1 MISWTNRV
9 PLSARRLAGLG
20 AAAIVTAVVAACSE
34 NLNGGAACPKLC
46 PGQTVTIYDTTY
58 RLDSLRLVFD
68 TTVASYPALG
78 TESALLLSNV
88 PGVQDVRAVVRFDNV
103 SDSIGVAYLTGT
115 TTDSTPSRP
124 ITSID
129 TAVLFFLVAPS
140 SVKPSGLTDS
150 VLISVYD
157 VDAYGVDTVVS
168 ELAALFT
175 RPNLVGQTRVSL
187 RALADTSDSTDTV
200 RVAISRAAV
209 LAHVRGDH
217 NVRFGIRIQ
226 HAGTVTDP
234 VRLWV
239 NAAGSSS
246 GGPHFFYRA
255 HYDTF
260 PGPVDS
266 IEVSPASS
274 TPTSDPSLASQLAN
288 YPVFVLGAPPVLPG
302 VLDVGGLPARR
313 VYLRFNLPSTIVDSS
328 NVLRATLRLKQIPRP
343 QIFPTDSVAVWPAP
357 VVSSSAVTEPAKA
370 ALFIV
375 ASSIWSLD
383 STLTQPQD
391 TGVVAIEL
399 SGAFKAWHQV
409 PDTTTTRAIVLRVL
423 NEGANP
429 VFASFYSSLAADTA
443 KRPHLEIRY
452 VRQTSFLLP

>member
-1 MISWTNRV
+1 VISWTDRV
-9 PLSARRLAGLG
+9 PLSVERLAGLG
-20 AAAIVTAVVAACSE
+20 AAAIITAVVAACSE

-46 PGQTVTIYDTTY
+46 PGQAVTIYDTTY
-58 RLDSLRLVFD
+58 RLDSLKLVFD

-78 TESALLLSNV
+78 SESSLLLSNV
-88 PGVQDVRAVVRFDNV
+88 PGVQDVRGVVRFDNV
-103 SDSIGVAYLTGT
+103 SDSVGVSYLTGT

-129 TAVLFFLVAPS
+129 TAVLVFTVAPA
-140 SVKPSGLTDS
+140 SVKPSGLTDT
-150 VLISVYD
+150 VLVSVYD

-168 ELAALFT
+168 ELAALFA
-175 RPNLVGQTRVSL
+175 RSNLVGQSRVSL
-187 RALADTSDSTDTV
+187 RALADSSDSTDTV

-209 LAHVRGDH
+209 LSHVRGDH
-217 NVRFGIRIQ
+217 NVRFGIRVQ
-226 HAGTVTDP
+226 HTGTVTDP
-234 VRLWV
+234 VRMWV
-239 NAAGSSS
+239 NLGS
-246 GGPHFFYRA
+246 GGPRFFYRA

-266 IEVSPASS
+266 VQVSPEST
-274 TPTSDPSLASQLAN
+274 TPTSDPSLATQLAT
-288 YPVFVLGAPPVLPG
+288 YPLFVLGAPPLLPG

-313 VYLRFNLPSTIVDSS
+313 VYMRFNLPSTIVDSS
-328 NVLRATLRLKQIPRP
+328 NVLRATLRLKQIPGP

-357 VVSSSAVTEPAKA
+357 VISSSAVTEPAKA

-375 ASSIWSLD
+375 ASSVWSLD

-399 SGAFKAWHQV
+399 SGAFKAWHQI